1 MTFSASLAFFL
12 QTRYNNDDLR
22 LLNRELNAA
31 DANGESAVLV
41 YRKPPVRPGVPKSFS
56 DESLMVYKNL
66 LG

>member
-1 MTFSASLAFFL
+1 MSDGTGLEVGTGIEAGRRPLEMKGAII
-12 QTRYNNDDLR
+12 
-22 LLNRELNAA
+22 
-31 DANGESAVLV
+31 V